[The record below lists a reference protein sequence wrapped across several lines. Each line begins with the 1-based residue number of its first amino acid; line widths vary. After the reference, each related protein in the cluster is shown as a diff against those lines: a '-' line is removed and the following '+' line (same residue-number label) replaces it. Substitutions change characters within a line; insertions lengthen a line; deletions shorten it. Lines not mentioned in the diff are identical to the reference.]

1 MNNSIK
7 TLQQM
12 LIDEQAAAHPNFP
25 RAYIP
30 IPKHTD
36 KTANGLTQ
44 CIMDYIRLRGG
55 QAERISI
62 MGRPTETATGIRWDK
77 SHMTRGTADISAI
90 VGGRAVKIEVKK
102 GRDRQSEAQ
111 RCYQSDVER
120 AGGLYYIARDFDS
133 FVEWYNKTFAT

>member
-12 LIDEQAAAHPNFP
+12 LIDEQATEHPSFP

-30 IPKHTD
+30 IPQRTD

-111 RCYQSDVER
+111 RCYQSEVER